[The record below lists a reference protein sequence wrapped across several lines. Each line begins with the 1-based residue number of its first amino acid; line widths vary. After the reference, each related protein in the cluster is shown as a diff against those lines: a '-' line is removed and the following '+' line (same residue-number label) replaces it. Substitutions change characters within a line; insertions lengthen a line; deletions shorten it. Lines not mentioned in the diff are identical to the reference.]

1 MCHVCVATGQ
11 ALKMVERRS
20 FLVAPRVE
28 DPALLLQQFRFDPW
42 PRDVHMP
49 QWQPRPK
56 KV

>member
-1 MCHVCVATGQ
+1 M
-11 ALKMVERRS
+11 
-20 FLVAPRVE
+20 VAPQVD